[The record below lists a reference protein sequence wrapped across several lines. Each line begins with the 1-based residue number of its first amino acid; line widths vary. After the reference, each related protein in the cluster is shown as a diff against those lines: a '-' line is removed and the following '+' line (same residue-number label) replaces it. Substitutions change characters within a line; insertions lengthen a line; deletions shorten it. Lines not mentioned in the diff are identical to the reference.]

1 MTAVCVPSEKTAA
14 ALADLDLELFVWDGT
29 GDRPPGVERVEFLVA
44 RYMARSPL
52 APEVL
57 AGLPWLKVIQLVSA
71 GFEHW
76 KPVVPDGVL
85 LCNGRGVHGAS
96 TAELAVGGLVALLR
110 QLPRFLDQQRAGT
123 WEPHQVDGLD
133 GRRVLVLGV
142 GDIGARVASAVRAFG
157 AECTLVGQTAREG
170 VHTLADVPALLPD
183 QQAVVV
189 ALPLTE
195 RTWHL
200 VDAEFLARLPDGA
213 VVVNVARGPIVDT
226 DALLAELTAR
236 RLHAFLDVT
245 DPEPLP
251 DGHPLWSAPN
261 LLVTPH
267 MGGGTQGWATRA
279 NRLVHDQVARY
290 LAGQPL
296 LNVV

>member
-1 MTAVCVPSEKTAA
+1 MTAVCVPSAKTAA
-14 ALADLDLELFVWDGT
+14 ALADLSAEVLVWDGT
-29 GDRPPGVERVEFLVA
+29 EDPPPGVERVEFLVA

-57 AGLPWLKVIQLVSA
+57 AKFPRLKVIQLVSA
-71 GFEHW
+71 GFENW
-76 KPVVPDGVL
+76 QSVVPAGVQ

-96 TAELAVGGLVALLR
+96 TAELAVGGLISLLR
-110 QLPRFLDQQRAGT
+110 QLPRFRDQQRVGT

-142 GDIGARVASAVRAFG
+142 GDIGARVATAVRAFG
-157 AECTLVGQTAREG
+157 AECTLVGHTAREG
-170 VHTLADVPALLPD
+170 VQVLDDVPALLPE
-183 QQAVVV
+183 QQAVIV
-189 ALPLTE
+189 ALPLID
-195 RTWHL
+195 RTRHL
-200 VDAEFLARLPDGA
+200 VDAAFLARLPDGA
-213 VVVNVARGPIVDT
+213 CVVNVARGPIVDT

-261 LLVTPH
+261 LLITPH
-267 MGGGTQGWATRA
+267 VGGGTQGWTTRA
-279 NRLVHDQVARY
+279 NRLVHDQLVRY

>member
-1 MTAVCVPSEKTAA
+1 MTAVCVPSAKTAA
-14 ALADLDLELFVWDGT
+14 ALADLSAEVLVWDGT
-29 GDRPPGVERVEFLVA
+29 EDPPPGAERVEFLVA

-57 AGLPWLKVIQLVSA
+57 AKFPRLKVIQLVSA
-71 GFEHW
+71 GFENW
-76 KPVVPDGVL
+76 QSVVPAGVS

-96 TAELAVGGLVALLR
+96 TAELAVGGLISLLR
-110 QLPRFLDQQRAGT
+110 QLPRFHDQQRAGT

-142 GDIGARVASAVRAFG
+142 GDIGARVATAVRAFG
-157 AECTLVGQTAREG
+157 AECTLVGHTAREG
-170 VHTLADVPALLPD
+170 VHVLDDVPALLPE
-183 QQAVVV
+183 QQAVIV
-189 ALPLTE
+189 ALPLTA
-195 RTWHL
+195 RTRHL
-200 VDAEFLARLPDGA
+200 VDAAFLARLPDGA
-213 VVVNVARGPIVDT
+213 CVVNVARGPIVDT

-261 LLVTPH
+261 LLITPH
-267 MGGGTQGWATRA
+267 VGGGTQGWTTRA
-279 NRLVHDQVARY
+279 NRLVHDQLARY